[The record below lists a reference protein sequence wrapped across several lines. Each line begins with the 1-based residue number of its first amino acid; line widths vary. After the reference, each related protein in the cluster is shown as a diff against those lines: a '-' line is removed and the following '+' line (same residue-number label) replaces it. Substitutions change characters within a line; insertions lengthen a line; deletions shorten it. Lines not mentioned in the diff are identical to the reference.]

1 MSVLKREERERLSAI
16 EYSGEK
22 DIVNDL
28 AATIHD
34 LVRLGNAMQERAH
47 LPNVG
52 GFSKG
57 HDRACPGCVWERRGE
72 P

>member
-1 MSVLKREERERLSAI
+1 MSVLTREERERLSAI

-34 LVRLGNAMQERAH
+34 LVRLGDAMAAEFHDEEQCRRMSDC
-47 LPNVG
+47 VG
-52 GFSKG
+52 C
-57 HDRACPGCVWERRGE
+57 AWERRGE